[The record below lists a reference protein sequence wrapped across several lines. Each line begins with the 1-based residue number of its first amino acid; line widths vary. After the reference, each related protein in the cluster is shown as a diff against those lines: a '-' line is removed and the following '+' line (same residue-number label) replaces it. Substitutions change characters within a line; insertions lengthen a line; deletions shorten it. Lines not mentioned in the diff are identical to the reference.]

1 MKKLILISLCSLF
14 LAQCFAFKLIKNT
27 ECEDYI
33 NSLNLPKAKQNQ
45 IAKIENEARTE
56 LAQINARILLKRMEL
71 QQLQGRYGARC
82 SILNEE
88 IKNLLSE
95 EYELQKEKERQIAS
109 SLPFF
114 KRRGYYCNCSNI
126 D

>member
-1 MKKLILISLCSLF
+1 MKRIILVFILF
-14 LAQCFAFKLIKNT
+14 VFALQTFAFKLVENT
-27 ECEDYI
+27 KCRDYI
-33 NSLNLPKAKQNQ
+33 NSLKISEAKKDN
-45 IAKIENEARTE
+45 IFKIENEARTE